1 MTSGQGGDAHP
12 SEPTAE
18 EDDATCLHA
27 STVAMNG
34 RAVLIRG
41 ASGSG
46 KSGLALQLIAL
57 GADLVADDRTL
68 IRRDGAQVSA
78 DAPRA
83 IRGRIEARGMGL
95 LNCPAKGPAHV
106 VLIVD
111 MDREEEARLPP
122 PRREDLL
129 GVSLPVT
136 RKNTCAHFPA
146 AIMTYLRHGRS
157 D

>member
-1 MTSGQGGDAHP
+1 MAAGQDGDAHP
-12 SEPTAE
+12 GKRTAE
-18 EDDATCLHA
+18 GEATCLHA
-27 STVAMNG
+27 STVAVQG
-34 RAVLIRG
+34 RAALIRG
-41 ASGSG
+41 GSGSG
-46 KSGLALQLIAL
+46 KSGLALQLMAL

-68 IRRDGAQVSA
+68 IRRDGAGLSA

-83 IRGRIEARGMGL
+83 IRGRIEARGIGL
-95 LNCPAKGPAHV
+95 LNAPAAGPAQV

-122 PRREDLL
+122 PRHEDLL

-136 RKNTCAHFPA
+136 RKIGGAHFPA